1 MAEAEQQSAPMI
13 DPEKVKAI
21 IQPEVVE
28 PAEAVPGVSM
38 KKQPTAEE
46 LGPKEYCWG
55 LGRRKRA
62 VARVRVRPG
71 KGEFTVNKRKLT
83 DYFPNT
89 QDQKE
94 AQLPLTV
101 LEHPDQL
108 DVFVKVHGGGTTGQ
122 AGAVKLGLSRA
133 LLAAVPS
140 SFSRHRDAGFLTR
153 DSRMVERKKY
163 GQKGARKRF
172 QFSKR

>member
-1 MAEAEQQSAPMI
+1 MAETEQQSTPLI

-21 IQPEVVE
+21 IQPEVVK
-28 PAEAVPGVSM
+28 PAEVVPGVSR

-55 LGRRKRA
+55 LGRRKRS

-71 KGEFTVNKRKLT
+71 KGEITINNRKLN
-83 DYFPNT
+83 DYFPNP

-101 LEHPDQL
+101 LEQPNQL
-108 DVFVKVHGGGTTGQ
+108 DIFVKVHGGGTTGQ
-122 AGAVKLGLSRA
+122 AGAMKLGLARA

-140 SFSRHRDAGFLTR
+140 TFGRQRDAGFFTR